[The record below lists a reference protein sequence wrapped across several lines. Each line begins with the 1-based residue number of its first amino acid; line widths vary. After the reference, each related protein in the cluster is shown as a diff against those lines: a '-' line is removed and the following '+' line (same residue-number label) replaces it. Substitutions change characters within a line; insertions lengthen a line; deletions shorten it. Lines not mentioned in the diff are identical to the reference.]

1 MAATTTFI
9 MATRLTPEAAQ
20 SPQNLEELERKAEM
34 LIKTQCP
41 EVQWLGNY
49 SILGPYDYI
58 DIFTAPDA
66 ETAMKVAAIVRT
78 FGHAYTEVWTATK
91 WERFKEI
98 LRAIPPHVT
107 PQAPERE
114 LRQ

>member
-1 MAATTTFI
+1 MAITFI

-20 SPQNLEELERKAEM
+20 SPQNLEELERKAAA
-34 LIKTQCP
+34 LIKAQCP

-58 DIFTAPDA
+58 DIFTAPDN
-66 ETAMKVAAIVRT
+66 ETAMKVAAIIRT
-78 FGHAYTEVWTATK
+78 FGHAYTEIWAATK

-98 LRAIPPHVT
+98 MRDIPRGAT
-107 PQAPERE
+107 PQMPERE

>member
-1 MAATTTFI
+1 MTMTFI
-9 MATRLTPEAAQ
+9 MATRLTPEALQ
-20 SPQNLEELERKAEM
+20 SPQNLEELERNAAT

-58 DIFTAPDA
+58 DIFSAPDA
-66 ETAMKVAAIVRT
+66 ETAMKVATIVRT
-78 FGHAYTEVWTATK
+78 FGHAFTEVWTATK

-98 LRAIPPHVT
+98 IRGIPPGVEAQM
-107 PQAPERE
+107 PGKGI
-114 LRQ
+114 RQ